1 MRAGFRILTC
11 GYTSVSKPG
20 RLVKRLSIRESISMN
35 PASPGWRYRLL
46 SIPLYLVWILHA
58 LKHGFKHSCP
68 GYLSMRIFGIKA
80 DPVPRIWVH
89 ASSVGEVRAITPL
102 VHALISQGEQILF
115 TSFTAT
121 GFNAIR
127 HSFADSLRSAVI
139 PFDHYWHCRVFF
151 RRHNIK
157 LGLVMETELWPELLY
172 QARKRDIRL
181 ILVNARLSP
190 KSLNTGKFVRRLL
203 STTLGY
209 FSGVLTRNS
218 KDRDALLSM
227 NASADRIKIIGNL
240 KSQGKAT
247 HVNSRLIERDYLILA
262 SSHAGEEQQFLEARP
277 AELDHYLLVLAPR
290 HPDRSASIQAQIER
304 LGINYSVRSKA
315 QSIDND
321 TGVYLADT
329 LGELNALMA
338 YARVVVMGGSF
349 DTTGGHNLIE
359 PASLGCAI
367 ITGPSDSNITE
378 DIAMLGRDQ
387 GVIQVEDMKGCWS
400 ELIEL
405 LEHPERARALGRE
418 AQSRLT
424 QQPDIVQQYMSAI
437 NEWLQ

>member
-1 MRAGFRILTC
+1 
-11 GYTSVSKPG
+11 
-20 RLVKRLSIRESISMN
+20 MN
-35 PASPGWRYRLL
+35 LCSPGWRYRLL
-46 SIPLYLVWILHA
+46 SIPLYLLWILHA
-58 LKHGFKHSCP
+58 LKHGFKHASP
-68 GYLSMRIFGIKA
+68 GYLSMRMFGVKA
-80 DPVPRIWVH
+80 DPVARVWVH

-121 GFNAIR
+121 GFKAIR
-127 HSFADSLRSAVI
+127 HGFADSVRTAII
-139 PFDHYWHCRVFF
+139 PFDQYWHCRGFF
-151 RRHNIK
+151 RQHNIK

-172 QARKRDIRL
+172 QARKRGIKL

-209 FSGVLTRNS
+209 FSQVLTRNS

-227 NASADRIKIIGNL
+227 NTSADRIRIIGNL
-240 KSQGKAT
+240 KSHGKAT
-247 HVNSRLIERDYLILA
+247 QVNSRLIERDYLILA
-262 SSHAGEEQQFLEARP
+262 SSHAGEEQKFLERRP
-277 AELDHYLLVLAPR
+277 AQLDQYLLVLAPR
-290 HPDRSASIQAQIER
+290 HPDRSAAIQTQIDR
-304 LGINYSVRSKA
+304 LGMNYSVRSKA

-321 TGVYLADT
+321 TEVYLADT

-338 YARVVVMGGSF
+338 YARVVIMGGSF

-367 ITGPSDSNITE
+367 ITGPSDSNIAD
-378 DIAMLGRDQ
+378 DIAMLGKNQ
-387 GVIQVEDMKGCWS
+387 GVIQVEDMTACWTA
-400 ELIEL
+400 LVGL
-405 LEHPERARALGRE
+405 LEQPERAQALGRE

-424 QQPDIVQQYMSAI
+424 QQPDIVRQYMSAI
-437 NEWLQ
+437 ND